1 MNTRKNVLL
10 GAFLVVGLALLTLFS
25 LYLTDQWFGARQEW
39 VAYFGEESIVREG
52 FEVWSGGIKIGVID
66 KITAV
71 PDAEFTR
78 DRQVVAKVLIR
89 EGITI
94 WRNGELVI
102 RAAGFLGGFRADLLR
117 GTPDAGVRPNA
128 EPLPARIEAGI
139 AGQLRAI
146 VRENR
151 DGVSEITRNLSDMIR
166 AINRGE
172 GTLGGFVRDEKLYR
186 DLTVAARNIADFTE
200 KLNRTDSSLGLL
212 LKNDSLHKELTRGI
226 RSIANIADKIDRG
239 EGTLG
244 GLLNDKALLTQLTEG
259 VRKISELATDVQS
272 GQGALGVLLKDPDTA
287 DNVAKTIKAVRIF
300 VEALN
305 DGDGAIPSLL
315 HKPEIYNDIRDVTA
329 KLKSITEKIHSG
341 EGTLGKFLTNDGIYN
356 ELQRMLE
363 SFRES
368 GDIARENAAMGS
380 LTSFASL
387 FFNTFN

>member
-1 MNTRKNVLL
+1 MNARKNVLL
-10 GAFLVVGLALLTLFS
+10 GGFLIVGLALLTLIS
-25 LYLTDQWFGARQEW
+25 LYLTDQWFGKRQEW
-39 VAYFGEESIVREG
+39 TAYFGEDSIVQEG
-52 FEVWSGGIKIGVID
+52 FEVWSGGIKVGVID
-66 KITAV
+66 EIKPV

-78 DRQVVAKVLIR
+78 NRQVVAKVLIKD
-89 EGITI
+89 GLTI

-102 RAAGFLGGFRADLLR
+102 RATGFLGGARMELRR
-117 GTPDAGVRPNA
+117 GTPDAGVRPNT
-128 EPLPARIEAGI
+128 EPLPIRFEGGLGEI
-139 AGQLRAI
+139 L
-146 VRENR
+146 RENR
-151 DGVSEITRNLSDMIR
+151 EDVRAITRNLSDMIR
-166 AINRGE
+166 TISRGE
-172 GTLGGFVRDEKLYR
+172 GSLGGLVHDEKLYR
-186 DLTVAARNIADFTE
+186 DVTRAARNIADFTE
-200 KLNRTDSSLGLL
+200 KLNNTDSSLGRLL
-212 LKNDSLHKELTRGI
+212 RDDSLYEKITQGI
-226 RSIANIADKIDRG
+226 TSLASIADKIDRG

-259 VRKISELATDVQS
+259 VRKISELATDLQA
-272 GQGALGVLLKDPDTA
+272 GEGALGVLLKDKDTA

-305 DGDGAIPSLL
+305 EGEGTIPSLL

-329 KLKSITEKIHSG
+329 KLKSITEKIHAG
-341 EGTLGKFLTNDGIYN
+341 EGTLGKFLTSDSIYN